1 LIIRDIKSYRVGMT
15 APTSPAR
22 PRRIGGRVLNAI
34 SVTGEVTA
42 IEPMAADL
50 RRIRIEGDEVAQ
62 LTPAPGQQVRVHVSD
77 LLDPHSWRRPG
88 DILRTYSIWRYDGG
102 LELGVLDHDTGGPGA
117 RWVRELR
124 VGQPVTFGRPE
135 GAFVLQGDAP
145 YHVFAGE
152 ETAAVAFGAML
163 AALPAAVPAYPLIE
177 VAGPGDRLP
186 MDRDVPWLYRDGR
199 PAAASASLLEAAR
212 RLELP
217 REPGAVYLAGE
228 ARTVQWLRRHF
239 VSERGWPRPSVHTK
253 PFWAPGK
260 RGLD

>member
-1 LIIRDIKSYRVGMT
+1 LIRQKIKLYRVAMT
-15 APTSPAR
+15 AVTSLAR
-22 PRRIGGRVLNAI
+22 PRRIGGRVLSAL
-34 SVTGEVTA
+34 SVTGAVTA
-42 IEPMAADL
+42 IAPVSAHL
-50 RRIRIEGDEVAQ
+50 RRIRIEGDDVAR
-62 LTPAPGQQVRVHVSD
+62 LAWVPGQQVRVHVTD
-77 LLDPHSWRRPG
+77 LLDPHSWRRPR
-88 DILRTYSIWRYDGG
+88 DILRTYSVWRYDGA
-102 LELGVLDHDTGGPGA
+102 LELCVLDHETGGPGA
-117 RWVRELR
+117 RWARELR

-135 GAFVLQGDAP
+135 GSFVLRDDLP

-152 ETAAVAFGAML
+152 ETAAVAFGSML
-163 AALPAAVPAYPLIE
+163 AALPAGTPAYPLLE
-177 VAGPGDRLP
+177 VGTAADRLP

-217 REPGAVYLAGE
+217 NEPGAVYLAGE

-239 VSERGWPRPSVHTK
+239 VTERGWPRQNVRTK

>member
-1 LIIRDIKSYRVGMT
+1 MT

-22 PRRIGGRVLNAI
+22 PRRIGGRVLTAI

-42 IEPMAADL
+42 IEPVAENL
-50 RRIRIEGDEVAQ
+50 RRVRIEGDEVAR
-62 LTPAPGQQVRVHVSD
+62 LTWTPGQQVRVHVSD
-77 LLDPHSWRRPG
+77 LLDPHNWRRPR

-102 LELGVLDHDTGGPGA
+102 LELCLLDHDTGGPGA
-117 RWVRELR
+117 RWARELR
-124 VGQPVTFGRPE
+124 TGQPVTFGRPE
-135 GAFVLQGDAP
+135 GSFVLTSEAP
-145 YHVFAGE
+145 YHVLAGE

-163 AALPAAVPAYPLIE
+163 AALPAGTPAYSLIE

-186 MDRDVPWLYRDGR
+186 LARDVSWLYRDGR
-199 PAAASASLLEAAR
+199 SAVASAGLLEAAR

-217 REPGAVYLAGE
+217 NEPGAAYLAGE
-228 ARTVQWLRRHF
+228 ARTVQLLRRHF
-239 VSERGWPRPSVHTK
+239 VSERGWPRQAVRTK

>member
-1 LIIRDIKSYRVGMT
+1 MT

-42 IEPMAADL
+42 IEAVAAHM
-50 RRIRIEGDEVAQ
+50 RRVRIEGDEVAR
-62 LTPAPGQQVRVHVSD
+62 LTWNAGQQVRVHVSD
-77 LLDPHSWRRPG
+77 LLDPHSWRRPR

-102 LELGVLDHDTGGPGA
+102 LELCVLDHDTGGPGA
-117 RWVRELR
+117 RWARELR
-124 VGQPVTFGRPE
+124 TGQPVTFGRPE
-135 GAFVLQGDAP
+135 GSFVLAGDAP

-163 AALPAAVPAYPLIE
+163 AALPGGTPAYSLIE

-186 MDRDVPWLYRDGR
+186 LARDVPWLYRDGR
-199 PAAASASLLEAAR
+199 PAVASASLLEAAR

-217 REPGAVYLAGE
+217 NEPGAAYLAGE
-228 ARTVQWLRRHF
+228 ARAVQLLRRHF
-239 VSERGWPRPSVHTK
+239 VAERGWPRQAVRTK

>member
-1 LIIRDIKSYRVGMT
+1 MT

-22 PRRIGGRVLNAI
+22 PRGIGGRVLNAI
-34 SVTGEVTA
+34 SVTGQVTA
-42 IEPMAADL
+42 IEPVAAHL
-50 RRIRIEGDEVAQ
+50 RRVRIEGDEVAR
-62 LTPAPGQQVRVHVSD
+62 LTWTPGQQVRVHVSD
-77 LLDPHSWRRPG
+77 LLDPHSWRRPR
-88 DILRTYSIWRYDGG
+88 DILRTYSVWRYDGG
-102 LELGVLDHDTGGPGA
+102 LELGLLDHETGGPGA
-117 RWVRELR
+117 RWARQLR
-124 VGQPVTFGRPE
+124 PGQPVTFGRPE
-135 GAFVLQGDAP
+135 GSFVLAADAP

-163 AALPAAVPAYPLIE
+163 AALPAGTPAYPLIE

-186 MDRDVPWLYRDGR
+186 LAREVPWLYRDGR

-217 REPGAVYLAGE
+217 NAPGAAYLAGE
-228 ARTVQWLRRHF
+228 ARTVQLLRRHF
-239 VSERGWPRPSVHTK
+239 VAERGWPRQAVRAK